1 MAANKPTHTVRT
13 VSRRVSTSGG
23 GASAGS
29 LNDDFSATPR
39 AVEAKKNLLRKM
51 LIVFGVVI
59 FLLVLLLAFDF
70 LNEKNAASTPQTSSP
85 SKSTEIPAI
94 NLDKVDDLKTR
105 LDAAQQEQQA
115 QQAAQP
121 AQPEPQ
127 PAPQPQPQQPPV
139 QQPDGVSPER
149 TPFDDLNFVEEEP
162 EAPEEPQDPNAPI
175 VEQTIT
181 ETGETILRISPQRTK
196 TAQKTPSQTAQQRQ
210 QISQRQQQIQQYQQ
224 AQQQARREIARA
236 EQIAP
241 ENSANVPMKGSSA
254 PGLPTQATA
263 RPTRMPS
270 NRFHVQAGIF
280 VENERARTLYQRLVS
295 AGIPTVLESR
305 VQVGPFTTRR
315 EAEGARQQL
324 KSMGIDSIVVAPS
337 S

>member
-13 VSRRVSTSGG
+13 VSRRVSSGG
-23 GASAGS
+23 ANNFSNA

-39 AVEAKKNLLRKM
+39 TELAKKNLLRKM

-70 LNEKNAASTPQTSSP
+70 LNEKNKAVAPAP
-85 SKSTEIPAI
+85 SAPKTSTEIPAI
-94 NLDKVDDLKTR
+94 NLDKVDDLKNR
-105 LDAAQQEQQA
+105 LDAAQQEQAEPQQP
-115 QQAAQP
+115 QQAD
-121 AQPEPQ
+121 
-127 PAPQPQPQQPPV
+127 PAPQPPR
-139 QQPDGVSPER
+139 QPDGVSPER

-162 EAPEEPQDPNAPI
+162 EQPEVAQDPNTPI
-175 VEQTIT
+175 VEQTVT
-181 ETGETILRISPQRTK
+181 ETGETILRISPQRTR
-196 TAQKTPSQTAQQRQ
+196 TAQAAQKTTQRQ
-210 QISQRQQQIQQYQQ
+210 PISQRQQQIQQYQR
-224 AQQQARREIARA
+224 AQQQARVAQA
-236 EQIAP
+236 ERIEP
-241 ENSANVPMKGSSA
+241 ENSANVPMQSRTDS
-254 PGLPTQATA
+254 GLPKATTA
-263 RPTRMPS
+263 QPTTRMPN

-280 VENERARTLYQRLVS
+280 IENNRARALYQRLVS